1 MSEDQHDFPKT
12 FGEFEIGIRLGVGGM
27 GQVFKARQAS
37 LDREV
42 ALKVLPAQ
50 SAQNQEMKDRFFREA
65 RSAAKL
71 VHPNVVQVYA
81 VGEENDVPY
90 FAMEYV
96 RGADLGKRLEEGQQF
111 STREILNIS
120 SSVVM
125 ALAAAEEH
133 GIVHRDVKPG
143 NIMIDEKGVVKVMDF
158 GLAKATTTGV
168 TNITQAGF
176 VVGTP
181 TYMAPEQ
188 GEGLEVDIRADLY
201 SVGCVLYELVTGRP
215 PFVAENP
222 VGMIYQHIHQEPQSP
237 TELNPACPQELET
250 IILKAL
256 EKQAAHRYAGPRE
269 MLKDLMLAHE
279 ELAVQLEL

>member
-1 MSEDQHDFPKT
+1 M
-12 FGEFEIGIRLGVGGM
+12 GGGGL
-27 GQVFKARQAS
+27 GQVSKGRVDS
-37 LDREV
+37 LGGEG
-42 ALKVLPAQ
+42 ALKVLPAH
-50 SAQNQEMKDRFFREA
+50 SAQNQEMKERFFREA

-71 VHPNVVQVYA
+71 VDPNVVQVYA
-81 VGEENDVPY
+81 VGEENNVPY

-96 RGADLGKRLEEGQQF
+96 RGADLAKRLEQGQQF
-111 STREILNIS
+111 STSEILNIA

-181 TYMAPEQ
+181 THMSPEQ
-188 GEGLEVDIRADLY
+188 GEGLVVDIRSDVY
-201 SVGCVLYELVTGRP
+201 SVVCVL
-215 PFVAENP
+215 F
-222 VGMIYQHIHQEPQSP
+222 
-237 TELNPACPQELET
+237 
-250 IILKAL
+250 
-256 EKQAAHRYAGPRE
+256 
-269 MLKDLMLAHE
+269 
-279 ELAVQLEL
+279 